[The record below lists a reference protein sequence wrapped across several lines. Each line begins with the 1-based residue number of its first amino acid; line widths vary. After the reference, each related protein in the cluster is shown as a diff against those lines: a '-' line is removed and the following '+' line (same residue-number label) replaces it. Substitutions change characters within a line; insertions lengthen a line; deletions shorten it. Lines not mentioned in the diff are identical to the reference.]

1 MVAPKPPA
9 SDFPMF
15 GGWHNSRVITGAYLP
30 GCGRC
35 WQPRCTSLIHLLSHS
50 PKRLVHIMYLFKSSA
65 SHSPILSFRSN
76 LASYST
82 EKTGLI
88 QDTVQTRLPP
98 PLPSCT
104 WAFLIRSVSPSV
116 HRPTPSHPFKGIDAA
131 VVLPHIV
138 SFLSL
143 LEGFLRGSNSKKSAC
158 NVRDQGSIP
167 GSGRF
172 PWRKARWPTPVFL
185 PRESHGLRRLAGDS
199 PRCCSQTQ
207 LRF

>member
-65 SHSPILSFRSN
+65 SHSPILTFRSN

-88 QDTVQTRLPP
+88 QDTVQMHLPP

-104 WAFLIRSVSPSV
+104 WAFLIRSVLSFCAQA
-116 HRPTPSHPFKGIDAA
+116 HPFSPIQRHRRSSCPS
-131 VVLPHIV
+131 PHCQVPFI
-138 SFLSL
+138 
-143 LEGFLRGSNSKKSAC
+143 
-158 NVRDQGSIP
+158 
-167 GSGRF
+167 
-172 PWRKARWPTPVFL
+172 T
-185 PRESHGLRRLAGDS
+185 RRLPS
-199 PRCCSQTQ
+199 WLKQ
-207 LRF
+207 